1 MFDLIGKIK
10 VFLHSMSNA
19 STTDQWYASWFDT
32 PYYHIL
38 YRDRDHVEAGAFM
51 RRLTKHLQLDK
62 NAHILD
68 LACGRGRHSMYLN
81 QLGYRVTGVDLSDR
95 SIAFAKAELKKT
107 SSNKKKL
114 NNDKELLPVDLSRI
128 EFHVHNMTIPYH
140 HKFDAVLNLFTSFGY
155 FEDQKDNLKTIKA
168 IKANLK
174 PGGWGVIDFMNVP
187 YVIKNLVNEDTKTEQ
202 GITFYNSRRFENDF
216 IFKDIKFTDNNHDY
230 HFTERV
236 SALTL
241 TDFKNFLTAADLELN
256 AVYGD
261 YLLSE
266 YDEKT
271 SERLIITFKN

>member
-1 MFDLIGKIK
+1 VFDLIGKIK
-10 VFLHSMSNA
+10 VFLYSMSKA
-19 STTDQWYASWFDT
+19 STTDHWYASWFDT

-38 YRDRDHVEAGAFM
+38 YRDRDNVEAGAFM

-68 LACGRGRHSMYLN
+68 LACGRGRHSIYLN
-81 QLGYRVTGVDLSDR
+81 HLGYLVTGIDLSDS
-95 SIAFAKAELKKT
+95 SIAFAKAELRKT
-107 SSNKKKL
+107 YSNKKTF
-114 NNDKELLPVDLSRI
+114 NHDKELLPVDPSRI
-128 EFHVHNMTIPYH
+128 DFHVHNMTIPYH

-155 FEDQKDNLKTIKA
+155 FEDQEDNLKTIKA

-187 YVIKNLVNEDTKTEQ
+187 YVIKNLIKEDSKTVQ
-202 GITFYNSRRFENDF
+202 GITFYNSRRFENGF
-216 IFKDIKFTDNNHDY
+216 IYKDIRFTDNDHNY

-241 TDFKNFLTAADLELN
+241 ADFKNLLTAAGLELN

-266 YDEKT
+266 YDEQT
-271 SERLIITFKN
+271 SERLIIIFKK